1 MVAKVVAHFAVIG
14 IDGNQAGIRGR
25 QEQTTRAGGGLCC
38 RGWRGQGLG
47 VFKITE
53 TTAAL
58 PVWRG
63 CFGIVTPFLFA
74 RIDIQRQHFAV
85 RRTDEQRVANLQR
98 CVLIFGTGAVALWNI
113 TGMSNP
119 CDLQLIDILLVD
131 LI

>member
-1 MVAKVVAHFAVIG
+1 M
-14 IDGNQAGIRGR
+14 
-25 QEQTTRAGGGLCC
+25 
-38 RGWRGQGLG
+38 
-47 VFKITE
+47 VFKITQ
-53 TTAAL
+53 TPAAL

-63 CFGIVTPFLFA
+63 RFGIVAPFLFPG
-74 RIDIQRQHFAV
+74 IHVQRQHFAV

-98 CVLIFGTGAVALWNI
+98 GVLIFGTGAVALWNI